1 MSNWLEFPIVSAPGA
16 LGRSETVYYEI
27 SEEYVATNARLRRRT
42 PIFHLWAH
50 VVGRL
55 PPINNAH
62 VILADPAVPTIS
74 TLHDSVACFQGVKR
88 PLDTDDDGNLMRA
101 YILNPKVSI
110 EYDPG
115 LACVARAV
123 QIPERIVAMVLVKPT
138 FPLQKHG
145 KSVTDQVIRIEFVL
159 RDEREPTLPKGARNR
174 FSEQLW

>member
-1 MSNWLEFPIVSAPGA
+1 MSHWLEFPIVSAPGP
-16 LGRSETVYYEI
+16 LGRHEAVYYEI

-42 PIFHLWAH
+42 PIFQLWAH

-62 VILADPAVPTIS
+62 VILADPAVPTIC

-88 PLDTDDDGNLMRA
+88 PFDTDDDGALMRA

-115 LACVARAV
+115 LACVARTV
-123 QIPERIVAMVLVKPT
+123 QIPSRIVAMVLVKPI

-145 KSVTDQVIRIEFVL
+145 KSVTGQVTRIEFVL
-159 RDEREPTLPKGARNR
+159 RDEREPILPKDARNR
-174 FSEQLW
+174 FSRQLW